1 MGGRGGSSRG
11 GSKSS
16 LWGDNGYGK
25 EAKYVNNFISHGIS
39 ISKPTGGTDKQN
51 AFARSIKERVAKD
64 MSSNIRGNGFDAKQM
79 DFKKGGFVNVKN
91 TRTREYFLE
100 SKKVYN
106 EKVTRLRTSPKVKEA
121 AKVYNISKTEA
132 VNRTISSPNAK
143 NFQAVQ
149 YKILKSKDSKEIINL
164 YNRAYNRQ
172 DWW

>member
-11 GSKSS
+11 SSKSS

-25 EAKYVNNFISHGIS
+25 EARHVNNLISHGIS

-64 MSSNIRGNGFDAKQM
+64 MVEISSGLNTKRMDLKKVRAK
-79 DFKKGGFVNVKN
+79 
-91 TRTREYFLE
+91 EYFLD
-100 SKKVYN
+100 SKKSYN
-106 EKVTRLRTSPKVKEA
+106 EKVARLKSSPKVEQA

-132 VNRTISSPNAK
+132 INRTISSPNAK
-143 NFQAVQ
+143 NHQAVR

-164 YNRAYNRQ
+164 YNRAYNGQ

>member
-39 ISKPTGGTDKQN
+39 IGKPTGGTDKQN
-51 AFARSIKERVAKD
+51 AFARSIKERVTKD
-64 MSSNIRGNGFDAKQM
+64 MSSDIKGNGFDAK
-79 DFKKGGFVNVKN
+79 FLTPKNGKVRIEKN
-91 TRTREYFLE
+91 THTREYFLD

-106 EKVTRLRTSPKVKEA
+106 EKVTRLKSSPNVEA
-121 AKVYNISKTEA
+121 ATKAYNISKTEA
-132 VNRTISSPNAK
+132 INRIISSPNAK